1 MSENKESKFIRV
13 AYYVVPI
20 LLIAYVMSVGPA
32 AAIIYDSNGN
42 ALNPEHEKLAISF
55 YSPLVWV
62 ADKNEYVSYVF
73 AAYIEFCT
81 DRDIMADD

>member
-1 MSENKESKFIRV
+1 MFENKRSILIRFLGY
-13 AYYVVPI
+13 AIPI
-20 LLIAYVMSVGPA
+20 LLIAYAMSVGPA
-32 AAIIYDSNGN
+32 AAIVYDSNGN
-42 ALNPEHEKLAISF
+42 ALNPEHEKLATSF

-73 AAYIEFCT
+73 AAYIGFCT